1 MRGGS
6 ATGSSAGARCFEGD
20 ANSGGTMSRPW
31 LATMLMFACTVLVML
46 APRLAFGQQ
55 DDQTSAARRER
66 HIPIMT
72 WPGPDASLLN
82 AEVFRLIA
90 EAGFSVNASF
100 LGSREANLKALDLAR
115 AAGLRL
121 MIQDDRVS
129 QLVDS
134 TLPLHVLTRVVADYR
149 SHPAFYGYFI
159 TDEPNASKFERLGLI
174 VRRLKELDP
183 AHPAYINLFPTYAN
197 EQQLGTPTY
206 EEHVARYL
214 ATVRPPFLSFDHY
227 PVMRSGLRPD
237 YYRNLEIVR
246 RMAMERGLDLWAFTL
261 VTPHA
266 VYPPPAIG
274 HIRLQLWSD
283 IAYGAKALQYFTFAT
298 PGGTDFDWGS
308 GLVDKQGRPGPAYP
322 LARQAN
328 AEVRRVEGLIL
339 RWKSAGVFHSEP
351 VPEGA
356 RQLPGDGPVVSA
368 SGAPLVVGI
377 FSDGPARYVLF
388 VNRDY
393 EKPRTAV
400 VRFAPDVKEAR
411 EVAKDARPPVRFAW
425 PADQGDR
432 PCLLS
437 FEPGAA
443 RIFEIKR

>member
-1 MRGGS
+1 MKF
-6 ATGSSAGARCFEGD
+6 AGKGR
-20 ANSGGTMSRPW
+20 RPR
-31 LATMLMFACTVLVML
+31 LSFYVLVAL
-46 APRLAFGQQ
+46 IGFISPLHAGQ
-55 DDQTSAARRER
+55 DEGRAVTAGPTRRM
-66 HIPIMT
+66 PIMT

-82 AEVFRLIA
+82 AETFRLVA
-90 EAGFSVNASF
+90 GAGFSVNASF
-100 LGSREANLKALDLAR
+100 LGGREANLKALDLAR

-121 MIQDDRVS
+121 MIQDDRIS

-134 TLPLHVLTRVVADYR
+134 TLPLQVLTKVVADYKG
-149 SHPAFYGYFI
+149 HPAFFGYFI

-174 VRRLKELDP
+174 VRRLRELDP

-197 EQQLGTPTY
+197 EQQLGTKTY

-214 ATVRPPFLSFDHY
+214 ETVRPPFLSFDHY
-227 PVMRSGLRPD
+227 PVTRSGLRPD

-266 VYPPPAIG
+266 VYPPPTLG

-283 IAYGAKALQYFTFAT
+283 IAYGAKALQYFTFGT

-328 AEVRRVEGLIL
+328 AEIRRCEGLIL
-339 RWKSAGVFHSEP
+339 RWRSVGVYHSEP
-351 VPEGA
+351 LPEGT
-356 RQLPGDGPVVSA
+356 RPLPGDGPVLAV
-368 SGAPLVVGI
+368 SGAPLVVGL
-377 FSDGPARYVLF
+377 FSDGPEKYVVF

-393 EKPRTAV
+393 ENPRTAV
-400 VRFAPDVKEAR
+400 IRFGDNVLQAR
-411 EVAKDARPPVRFAW
+411 EVVKDDRPPARFAW
-425 PADQGDR
+425 PADQTDR
-432 PCLLS
+432 ICVLT

-443 RIFEIKR
+443 RIFRLK

>member
-1 MRGGS
+1 
-6 ATGSSAGARCFEGD
+6 
-20 ANSGGTMSRPW
+20 
-31 LATMLMFACTVLVML
+31 MLMFALAVPVAL
-46 APRLAFGQQ
+46 APPPAAGQQ
-55 DDQTSAARRER
+55 EARKNTARHER

-82 AEVFRLIA
+82 AEAFRLVA
-90 EAGFSVNASF
+90 EAGFSVNMSF
-100 LGSREANLKALDLAR
+100 LGGREANLKALDLAR
-115 AAGLRL
+115 AAGLHL
-121 MIQDDRVS
+121 MVQDDRVS
-129 QLVDS
+129 KLVEDAS
-134 TLPLHVLTRVVADYR
+134 LPLDVLTRVAADYGR
-149 SHPAFYGYFI
+149 HPAFYGYCI
-159 TDEPNASKFERLGLI
+159 TDEPNASKFERLSAI

-214 ATVRPPFLSFDHY
+214 DTVRPPFLSFDHY
-227 PVMRSGLRPD
+227 PVTRSGLRPD
-237 YYRNLEIVR
+237 YYRNLEVVR

-283 IAYGAKALQYFTFAT
+283 IAYGAKALQYFTFVT

-356 RQLPGDGPVVSA
+356 RQLPGDGPVVST
-368 SGAPLVVGI
+368 SGAPLVVGV
-377 FSDGPARYVLF
+377 FSDGAARYVLF

-400 VRFAPDVKEAR
+400 VRRPASPGPRTELTGPRSSHSSPAPPALSR
-411 EVAKDARPPVRFAW
+411 SDADGRKPDMVRAEIPLIYGKVTHNPRVRW
-425 PADQGDR
+425 P
-432 PCLLS
+432 S
-437 FEPGAA
+437 
-443 RIFEIKR
+443 